1 MYSVAV
7 STRLRTVSSR
17 SSAISS
23 ALFSSCVRREIS
35 AAGRRDA
42 LNTAMTRQSSPAL
55 TISSTSVMPSRPRRT
70 ERMRFMRSL
79 SLREP
84 AEGDGLA
91 GRGAGGHGL
100 LSDPDAEG
108 VQAGLRAV
116 RGRRPEIIG
125 RIVVAGGRSRPH
137 LSLENDRVL
146 AELLRFALCV
156 RGEADRAV
164 QRAEQ
169 QHEHHR
175 RDQNLDHGFSPAVT
189 QHLYQFFHS
198 AAPPAGLLT
207 GSYFL

>member
-35 AAGRRDA
+35 AAGLRDA
-42 LNTAMTRQSSPAL
+42 LNTAMTRHSSPAL
-55 TISSTSVMPSRPRRT
+55 TTSSTSVMPSRPRRT

-100 LSDPDAEG
+100 LLTRTRKAFRPVSVPSG
-108 VQAGLRAV
+108 V
-116 RGRRPEIIG
+116 
-125 RIVVAGGRSRPH
+125 
-137 LSLENDRVL
+137 
-146 AELLRFALCV
+146 
-156 RGEADRAV
+156 
-164 QRAEQ
+164 
-169 QHEHHR
+169 
-175 RDQNLDHGFSPAVT
+175 
-189 QHLYQFFHS
+189 
-198 AAPPAGLLT
+198 AARK
-207 GSYFL
+207 S